1 MRELIINDENLKEE
15 EMDGIVTRVKAFI
28 INSNNKVL
36 IARSNGGCQLP
47 GGHVEKNETYEKAL
61 IREVREEVGIIVKE
75 NEIKEFFKIR
85 RYMQNY
91 FNTSKN
97 MISDVIYF
105 VINTDEKP
113 NKNNTH
119 YTSLEKEYQ
128 FHIESVDFKCLASH
142 VNNVVKKDGKK
153 INKIIADELL
163 YAYEELKRTKEF
175 ETMLPR

>member
-1 MRELIINDENLKEE
+1 MRELIIKDEET
-15 EMDGIVTRVKAFI
+15 DGIVTRVKAFI
-28 INSNNKVL
+28 INSENKVL

-61 IREVREEVGIIVKE
+61 VREIREEVGISVKE
-75 NEIKEFFKIR
+75 DEIKEFFKIR
-85 RYMQNY
+85 RYMTNY

-113 NKNNTH
+113 NKKNTH

-128 FHIESVDFKCLASH
+128 FHIESVNFKYLASY
-142 VNNVVKKDGKK
+142 VNGVVKKDGKQ
-153 INKIIADELL
+153 INRIIADELL
-163 YAYEELKRTKEF
+163 FAYEELKRTKEF
-175 ETMLPR
+175 EDLLN

>member
-1 MRELIINDENLKEE
+1 MRELIINDENLKDEE
-15 EMDGIVTRVKAFI
+15 TDGIVTRVKAFI
-28 INSNNKVL
+28 INSENKVL

-61 IREVREEVGIIVKE
+61 VREIREEVGISVKE
-75 NEIKEFFKIR
+75 DEIKEFFKIR
-85 RYMQNY
+85 RYMTNY

-113 NKNNTH
+113 NKKNTH

-128 FHIESVDFKCLASH
+128 FHIESVNFKYLASY
-142 VNNVVKKDGKK
+142 VNGVVKKDGKQ
-153 INKIIADELL
+153 INRIIADELL
-163 YAYEELKRTKEF
+163 FAYEELKRTKEF
-175 ETMLPR
+175 EDLLN